1 MIISSSD
8 SLDFMRPN
16 LAEIDTYIFDYGG
29 VLAFHNCEPW
39 LGELANLLGTD
50 RKRVKALLSETS
62 EQGKAYR
69 LNEMTR
75 DEFWDL
81 IKCETNA
88 PDADPS
94 DLELNWALSY
104 QIDPQMLAL
113 AERLRTERGFQVGT
127 LSNSDGY
134 RHTHIEK
141 TYGLSRKLDF
151 TVSSHTHGIVKPS
164 PSAYEKVLEVA
175 NRVQNP
181 ESVLY
186 IDDRERN
193 VHPALAL
200 GFQGYV
206 FSTGDNFEELLRGQ
220 GIL

>member
-1 MIISSSD
+1 MTAQTEISSAICPD
-8 SLDFMRPN
+8 LTKV
-16 LAEIDTYIFDYGG
+16 DTYVLDYGG

-39 LGELANLLGTD
+39 LGELARLLQAD

-62 EQGKAYR
+62 KQGKAYR
-69 LNEMTR
+69 LNEITR
-75 DEFWDL
+75 DKFWDL
-81 IKCETNA
+81 IKRETNA

-94 DLELNWALSY
+94 DLERNWALSY
-104 QIDPQMLAL
+104 QIDPRMLAI

-127 LSNSDGY
+127 LSNSDSY
-134 RHTHIEK
+134 RHDHIER

-151 TVSSHTHGIVKPS
+151 TISSHTHGIMKPS
-164 PSAYEKVLEVA
+164 YSAYKKVLEITD
-175 NRVQNP
+175 RVQNP
-181 ESVLY
+181 ERVLY

-193 VHPALAL
+193 VRPALDL

-206 FSTGDNFEELLRGQ
+206 FSNGDNFEELLRCQ